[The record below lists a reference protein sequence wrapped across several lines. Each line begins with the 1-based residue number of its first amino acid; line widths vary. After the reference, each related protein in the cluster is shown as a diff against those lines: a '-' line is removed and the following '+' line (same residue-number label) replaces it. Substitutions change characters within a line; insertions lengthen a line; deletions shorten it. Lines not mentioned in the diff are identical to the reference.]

1 VALLKR
7 RFVRIALLLGTLA
20 ALVAAAGA
28 SSKWV

>member
-7 RFVRIALLLGTLA
+7 RFVRVALLLGSLA

-28 SSKWV
+28 PSKWI

>member
-1 VALLKR
+1 VTLLKQ

-28 SSKWV
+28 PSKWV

>member
-7 RFVRIALLLGTLA
+7 RVYRIALMLGSLA

-28 SSKWV
+28 GNKWN